1 MEKRSKDQKIK
12 LSREERKELKK
23 QKKEDERFSIS
34 STEYAALENEER
46 AFWAPVKPKYER
58 IPIICYILFG
68 LAAICAIVYL
78 ISFIS
83 PEFADFFN
91 INIGSAVRSFIAT
104 ITGILPFSL
113 AELIIILIPF
123 IAFIMVWYF
132 SKFRCETNRSAIVSV
147 VCILSAAALLF
158 SMFVVNLGVGYKGSS
173 LDEKLGIKS
182 GPVDSKELYSATVYL
197 AEKINELE
205 PEIYYDAENF
215 SIMPYD
221 FATLNEKLLE
231 AYDKFAADHYF
242 IKNFKSR
249 LKPVM
254 LSEPMSYTHITGV
267 YTFFTGESN
276 INVNFPDYTL
286 PFTAAH
292 ELAHQR
298 GIARE
303 DEANMIAFL
312 VCIGSDDLYIRYSAY
327 MNMYEYF
334 SSALYRA
341 DKALYK
347 KAARNLIIDAQNEM
361 IAYGDFF
368 EKYERSVASK
378 VSGTVNDVYLK
389 TQGTA
394 GRQSY
399 GMVVDLTVAYLK
411 NESLIKSEQK

>member
-1 MEKRSKDQKIK
+1 MKKGSKDQKIK
-12 LSREERKELKK
+12 LSREERRELKR
-23 QKKEDERFSIS
+23 QKKEDERYTIS
-34 STEYAALENEER
+34 SAEYAALDGEER
-46 AFWAPVKPKYER
+46 ALWAPVKPKYEK
-58 IPIICYILFG
+58 IPILCFVAFG
-68 LAAICAIVYL
+68 IAALCAIIYL
-78 ISFIS
+78 IAFIS
-83 PEFADFFN
+83 PSFADFFN
-91 INIGSAVRSFIAT
+91 INIGSYIRAFIAT

-113 AELIIILIPF
+113 AELIIILMPF
-123 IAFIMVWYF
+123 IAFTLVWYL
-132 SKFRCETNRSAIVSV
+132 SKFRCETSKSALVAV
-147 VCILSAAALLF
+147 VCILAVASLLF
-158 SMFVVNLGVGYKGSS
+158 SMFTVNLGIGYRGSS
-173 LDEKLGIKS
+173 LDEKLGIES
-182 GPVDSKELYSATVYL
+182 EPVDAKELYSATVYL

-205 PEIYYDAENF
+205 PEIHYDSESF
-215 SIMPYD
+215 SMMPYD
-221 FATLNEKLLE
+221 FATMNEKLID
-231 AYDKFAADHYF
+231 AYDKFSKDHYF
-242 IKNFKSR
+242 IKNFKSK

-254 LSEPMSYTHITGV
+254 LSEPMSHTHITGV

-276 INVNFPDYTL
+276 INVNFPDYTI

-303 DEANMIAFL
+303 DEANMVAFL

-327 MNMYEYF
+327 MNMYEYV

-341 DKALYK
+341 DKTLYK

-361 IAYGDFF
+361 IAYGNFF
-368 EKYERSVASK
+368 EKYEKSVASK

-411 NESLIKSEQK
+411 SEKLIEIEK